1 MPGGVCAAMNEKKSK
16 REKTLSQAEYES
28 LADFRYAIR
37 EFLRFSQA
45 AAEAVGLTS
54 NQHQA
59 LLAIKGFSARSGGI
73 TNGELAER
81 LQIKHH
87 STVGLVNRL
96 EAQNLVVRKKDEID
110 KRAVLVTLTP
120 RGEELLERLTAAH
133 REELQN
139 LAPQLTGVLASLK
152 KTK

>member
-1 MPGGVCAAMNEKKSK
+1 MSGKKSQK
-16 REKTLSQAEYES
+16 EKSLSQSEYEL
-28 LADFRYAIR
+28 LADFRYAVRQFIK
-37 EFLRFSQA
+37 FSET

-59 LLAIKGFSARSGGI
+59 LLAVKGFPSREVGI

-87 STVGLVNRL
+87 SAVGLVNRL
-96 EAQNLVVRKKDEID
+96 EAQNLVVRKKSDAD
-110 KRAVLVTLTP
+110 KREVYVFLTP
-120 RGEELLERLTAAH
+120 RGEKLLEQLTAVH

-139 LAPQLTGVLASLK
+139 LAPQLTGVLANLK
-152 KTK
+152 KAK